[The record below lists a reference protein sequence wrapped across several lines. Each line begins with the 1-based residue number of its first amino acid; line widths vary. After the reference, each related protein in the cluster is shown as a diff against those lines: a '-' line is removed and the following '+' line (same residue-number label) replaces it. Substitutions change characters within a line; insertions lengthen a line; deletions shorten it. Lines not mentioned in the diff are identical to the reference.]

1 MQILI
6 NFSYTHRSGSIEGI
20 SPTSVGPNLIAAL
33 SSSDATSIG
42 TWRMIKGKVSQTIED
57 IKSSK
62 GSTTNITTTLQPQSY
77 PTIIIKGKYFKIL
90 YNYEFVFKLQL

>member
-1 MQILI
+1 MH
-6 NFSYTHRSGSIEGI
+6 NFSSYRSGSIEGI

-33 SSSDATSIG
+33 SSGDATSMG

-62 GSTTNITTTLQPQSY
+62 GSTTNITTLQPQSY

-90 YNYEFVFKLQL
+90 